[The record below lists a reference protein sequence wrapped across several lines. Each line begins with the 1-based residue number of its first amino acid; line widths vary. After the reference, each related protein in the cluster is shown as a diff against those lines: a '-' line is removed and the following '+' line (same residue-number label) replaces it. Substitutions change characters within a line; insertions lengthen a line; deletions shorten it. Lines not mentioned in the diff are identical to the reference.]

1 MKFKEVVLVVFLIL
15 AGLVLYE
22 VKTGHWSFDWAWDWD
37 EGGFGPGGRE
47 VAAEETRT
55 ITAPLPAVLEVENG
69 HGWVEVRGADQD
81 FAQLTFKKIVWRRK
95 EAEATEIASRI
106 RYTMDAN
113 EGRLRLATNR
123 DEFRRKNFET
133 GFVLTVPRSM
143 TVRVTNGYGAVR
155 IEGVREAAVT
165 NRHGEVFVSDI
176 DGPCALE
183 TSYEDLEAREIKGAC
198 GIVNRNGDVRAVSI
212 TGDLTVRTSYA
223 RIRIEDAGGRAELYG
238 PNSVVEALRVAGPVK
253 VEGSYEKVHVADVGP
268 AEIFGH
274 NMPVSAENVRGDLD
288 VRTSYEAV
296 KAAGIRGKL
305 MVEAHNAA
313 VEARDIEG
321 PLVSIRTS
329 YEKVTLAGFSGEATV
344 VSRNAGVSLEPKLL
358 QGAIS
363 VDNEHG
369 PIVFLWP
376 AGERARLEA
385 RARGGSIRWG
395 LPAKP
400 DIDETNGSAVLKAF
414 SAEAAA
420 PLVTLSTAYDDIR
433 IEEAGRRF

>member
-1 MKFKEVVLVVFLIL
+1 MKFKEVVLVIFLIL

-37 EGGFGPGGRE
+37 EGGFGPAGRE
-47 VAAEETRT
+47 VTAEETRT
-55 ITAPLPAVLEVENG
+55 IAAPLPAVLEVENG

-81 FAQLTFKKIVWRRK
+81 FAQLTFKKVVWRRN
-95 EAEATEIASRI
+95 EAEAREIAGRI
-106 RYTMDAN
+106 RYTMDTAA
-113 EGRLRLATNR
+113 GKLRLATNR
-123 DEFRRKNFET
+123 EEFRRKNFET

-143 TVRVTNGYGAVR
+143 TVRVTNGYGTVR
-155 IEGVREAAVT
+155 IEDVGEAAVT
-165 NRHGEVFVSDI
+165 SRHGEVFVSGI

-183 TSYEDLEAREIKGAC
+183 TSYEDVEARDIKGTC
-198 GIVNRNGDVRAVSI
+198 RIVNRNGDVRAVSI

-223 RIRIEDAGGRAELYG
+223 RIRVEDAGGRADLYG
-238 PNSVVEALRVAGPVK
+238 PNSAVEALRVAGPVR
-253 VEGSYEKVHVADVGP
+253 VEASYEKVHVADVGP
-268 AEIFGH
+268 AGIFGH
-274 NMPVSAENVRGDLD
+274 NMTVSAENVRGDLE

-321 PLVSIRTS
+321 PLVSIQTS
-329 YEKVTLAGFSGEATV
+329 YDNVTLAGFSGEASIV
-344 VSRNAGVSLEPKLL
+344 NRNGNVSLEPKLL
-358 QGAIS
+358 KGPIS

-369 PIVFLWP
+369 SIVFLWP
-376 AGERARLEA
+376 AGERARFEA

-395 LPAKP
+395 LSAKP
-400 DIDETNGSAVLKAF
+400 DVDETNGSAVLKAF

-433 IEEAGRRF
+433 VEEAGRKF